1 VVADNSFPSLSLRA
15 WPEHHGGGGDTT
27 AVALA
32 RVGDRRKRC
41 GNGRSELQPMPRAAR
56 RGKVA

>member
-1 VVADNSFPSLSLRA
+1 VVADNGFPSLSLRA

-32 RVGDRRKRC
+32 RVGDRRKRR
-41 GNGRSELQPMPRAAR
+41 GSGRSELQPVPRAAR
-56 RGKVA
+56 